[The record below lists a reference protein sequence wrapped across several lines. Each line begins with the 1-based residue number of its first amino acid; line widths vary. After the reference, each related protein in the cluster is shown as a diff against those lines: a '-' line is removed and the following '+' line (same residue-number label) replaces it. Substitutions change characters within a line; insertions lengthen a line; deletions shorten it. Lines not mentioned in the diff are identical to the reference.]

1 MKERIMIANE
11 YAASQNSG
19 RRLVQAGEESC
30 HRAAE
35 MVRTYPA
42 SSAFATFACGCG
54 LGVMTALLLQSRRHE
69 PPLRSRNLPHQF
81 STEWLGSAVERVL
94 PKALSQYLGK

>member
-1 MKERIMIANE
+1 MIANE
-11 YAASQNSG
+11 NAISHNSG
-19 RRLVQAGEESC
+19 NRLVEAGEESC

-35 MVRTYPA
+35 MIRAYPA

-54 LGVMTALLLQSRRHE
+54 LGVMTALLLQPRRPE
-69 PPLRSRNLPHQF
+69 PTFRSRYMPQQF

-94 PKALSQYLGK
+94 PTALTRYFGK